1 MEKASAMFKT
11 AGPVS
16 RGLALAILLGVAAL
30 PARVAAAPVPA
41 PVPAAVFPF
50 EMEDTGPVGVQPADQ
65 ARLHRLD
72 AQLVQTLTAS
82 GRYEPVDIEN
92 VASQLAA
99 NSLHDCGSCGPE
111 LARAVGARV
120 SVNGWVQKVS
130 NLILNINLV
139 VRDAATG
146 KVLRAGSVDIRG
158 NTDESWTRG
167 LAYLLKNRILNGQ
180 EASAR

>member
-1 MEKASAMFKT
+1 MEKATAMFKT
-11 AGPVS
+11 AGSVS
-16 RGLALAILLGVAAL
+16 RGLALTFLLAAAAV
-30 PARVAAAPVPA
+30 PARAGGGAVPT
-41 PVPAAVFPF
+41 AVFPF
-50 EMEDTGPVGVQPADQ
+50 EMEDAGLVGVQPADQ

-72 AQLVQTLTAS
+72 VQLLQALTAS
-82 GRYEPVDIEN
+82 GKYAPVDIEN
-92 VASQLAA
+92 VASQLAD
-99 NSLHDCGSCGPE
+99 NSLHDCTQCGPE

-158 NTDESWTRG
+158 DTDESWKRG
-167 LAYLLKNRILNGQ
+167 LAYLLRNRILNGQ
-180 EASAR
+180 EASTR